1 MRASRA
7 IQATR
12 ALAAIALILG
22 SFAAATP
29 VAAGDPCYHDFDIPP
44 RSEGTDPQVK
54 LLPCAFAPTVVRVRP
69 GTTVEFFSG
78 PYDVHLITGA
88 GQEWGSR
95 DDEIQPNSMVS
106 YRFVRAGTYP
116 YACALHR
123 GMSGTIVVGDG
134 IAASAAAGSGPAVVT
149 VVRATGPKASAAPSA
164 VAAAP
169 LRNAVPSAAAAG
181 VPVATT
187 EETTPASA
195 SSSLV
200 PLAAVA
206 VLLLAGATVVA
217 VRVIGG
223 RRAHRQARARVPLD
237 G

>member
-12 ALAAIALILG
+12 VLSALALILG
-22 SFAAATP
+22 SFALAAP
-29 VAAGDPCYHDFDIPP
+29 VAAGDPCYHGFDIPP
-44 RSEGTDPQVK
+44 RTESTDPQVK
-54 LLPCAFAPTVVRVRP
+54 LLPCAFAPTVVRVAP

-95 DDEIQPNSMVS
+95 DDEIQPNSTVS

-134 IAASAAAGSGPAVVT
+134 IAAKAAGSGPAVVT
-149 VVRATGPKASAAPSA
+149 VVGPAGPRASTAPSA

-169 LRNAVPSAAAAG
+169 IRNADPTAAAAIPA
-181 VPVATT
+181 VTT
-187 EETTPASA
+187 PATTPASEQ
-195 SSSLV
+195 SSLMPV
-200 PLAAVA
+200 VAVA
-206 VLLLAGATVVA
+206 VVLLAIVTVIA
-217 VRVIGG
+217 VRVIG
-223 RRAHRQARARVPLD
+223 ARQTQPRVPLE

>member
-12 ALAAIALILG
+12 VLSALALILG
-22 SFAAATP
+22 SFALAAP
-29 VAAGDPCYHDFDIPP
+29 VAAGDPCYHGFDIPP
-44 RSEGTDPQVK
+44 RTESTDPQVK
-54 LLPCAFAPTVVRVRP
+54 LLPCAFAPTVVRVAP

-95 DDEIQPNSMVS
+95 DDEIQPNSTVS

-134 IAASAAAGSGPAVVT
+134 IAAKAAGNGPAVVT
-149 VVRATGPKASAAPSA
+149 VVGPAGPRASTAPSA

-169 LRNAVPSAAAAG
+169 IRNADPTAAAAIPA
-181 VPVATT
+181 VTTPV
-187 EETTPASA
+187 TTPASEQ
-195 SSSLV
+195 SSLMPV
-200 PLAAVA
+200 VAAAV
-206 VLLLAGATVVA
+206 VLLAIVTVIA
-217 VRVIGG
+217 VRVIGA
-223 RRAHRQARARVPLD
+223 RRTQPRVPLE

>member
-7 IQATR
+7 IQAIR
-12 ALAAIALILG
+12 ILSALTLILG
-22 SFAAATP
+22 SFALAAP

-44 RSEGTDPQVK
+44 RTESTDPQVK
-54 LLPCAFAPTVVRVRP
+54 LLPCAFAPTVVRVAP

-95 DDEIQPNSMVS
+95 DDEIQPNSTVS

-134 IAASAAAGSGPAVVT
+134 IAAKAAAGSGPAVVT
-149 VVRATGPKASAAPSA
+149 VVGPTGPKASTVPSA

-169 LRNAVPSAAAAG
+169 IRNADPTAAAIPA
-181 VPVATT
+181 VTTPV
-187 EETTPASA
+187 TTPAAEQSRLMP
-195 SSSLV
+195 LV
-200 PLAAVA
+200 AAAV
-206 VLLLAGATVVA
+206 VLLAVVTVVA
-217 VRVIGG
+217 VRVIGT
-223 RRAHRQARARVPLD
+223 RRTQPRVTLE